1 LAQGNYKKCE
11 DAINE
16 LLSYQYTNDNINA
29 EGMLIL
35 ADAYVQQKDYANAKV
50 LVETILN
57 AKLNNPEITQ
67 RAQEKLNEINR
78 ALNENE
84 NKQSNP
90 DLFDRMFEEYQQS
103 KNTGN

>member
-1 LAQGNYKKCE
+1 
-11 DAINE
+11 
-16 LLSYQYTNDNINA
+16 
-29 EGMLIL
+29 MLIL

-57 AKLNNPEITQ
+57 AKLNNPEIIQ
-67 RAQEKLNEINR
+67 HAQEKLNEINR